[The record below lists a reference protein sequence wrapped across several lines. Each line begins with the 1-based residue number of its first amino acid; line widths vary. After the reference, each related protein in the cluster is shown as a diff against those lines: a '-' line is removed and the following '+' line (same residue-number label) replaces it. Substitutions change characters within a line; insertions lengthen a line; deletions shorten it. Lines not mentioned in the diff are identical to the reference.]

1 MTHIGHSGK
10 VFIMRLLLILTL
22 ILSFQSWTKAD
33 DGTEYITK
41 KKQSN
46 YITKEKKTPYIT
58 KKKQS
63 IYITK
68 KPKYIT
74 KKEIKKTNYKF
85 LLLLPF
91 GLYII

>member
-1 MTHIGHSGK
+1 MK
-10 VFIMRLLLILTL
+10 RLLLIFILTFSL
-22 ILSFQSWTKAD
+22 QSFTKAD
-33 DGTEYITK
+33 DSTEYITK
-41 KKQSN
+41 KKQTN

-58 KKKQS
+58 KKKQT

-85 LLLLPF
+85 LLLFPF
-91 GLYII
+91 GFFII

>member
-1 MTHIGHSGK
+1 
-10 VFIMRLLLILTL
+10 MRIFLIVLILIFSL
-22 ILSFQSWTKAD
+22 QSFTKAND
-33 DGTEYITK
+33 STEYITK

-58 KKKQS
+58 KKKKT

-74 KKEIKKTNYKF
+74 KKEIKKKNYKF
-85 LLLLPF
+85 LLLFPF
-91 GLYII
+91 GFFII